1 MERNRNT
8 LKLEQIQVQV
18 AETASCPSICILPFF
33 YRNKTFNFFDWSQ
46 GCLLSAWYSC
56 VTKFWPMGC
65 KWNCVPPSLG
75 NVLKGTGC
83 PLPLPLPFYCLE
95 CRQDSLKLEQPSQ
108 TPRGGSHR
116 PWIIEY
122 RIAREEIWVF
132 GNFKMLPYQFWAALF
147 LTFMWEKY
155 ISFSSHY
162 CYEFSHL
169 YSWPIPTTQEGYWK
183 NMIQEHM
190 LQTKPSY
197 MGNGYGTGQPL
208 LVYPDPWGLCLWVSL
223 WICSHL
229 LASLHGW
236 TFSACLLIS

>member
-1 MERNRNT
+1 MSSKEQDALFLFLFPSTGWNADKIAWT
-8 LKLEQIQVQV
+8 LSSHPRHRE
-18 AETASCPSICILPFF
+18 AEA
-33 YRNKTFNFFDWSQ
+33 
-46 GCLLSAWYSC
+46 
-56 VTKFWPMGC
+56 
-65 KWNCVPPSLG
+65 
-75 NVLKGTGC
+75 TGHG
-83 PLPLPLPFYCLE
+83 E
-95 CRQDSLKLEQPSQ
+95 HS
-108 TPRGGSHR
+108 
-116 PWIIEY
+116 
-122 RIAREEIWVF
+122 IAREEIWVS

-162 CYEFSHL
+162 YFEFSHL
-169 YSWPIPTTQEGYWK
+169 YSWPVPTTQEGYWK

-197 MGNGYGTGQPL
+197 MGNGYGTAQPL

-229 LASLHGW
+229 LVSLHGW